1 MIDRIT
7 LKIRE
12 IIHYIFHIGIYF
24 GKGIILRGVPQLLYA
39 KNIRFGHNVRLND
52 RVYLHAAEGITIGEN
67 TTLSYGVA
75 IITESYNVTDYNK
88 YIQRHHLGAPV
99 KIGKN
104 VWICAN
110 STILPGVTIGN
121 NIIVGAGSVV
131 TKDLLEENS
140 LYAGNPAKFI
150 KKMEW
155 KK

>member
-1 MIDRIT
+1 MIDRIV

-12 IIHYIFHIGIYF
+12 VIHYIFHIYIYF
-24 GKGIILRGVPQLLYA
+24 GKRIILRGVPKILYA
-39 KNIRFGHNVRLND
+39 KNIRFGNNVRLND
-52 RVYLHAAEGITIGEN
+52 RVYLHAAKGITIGEN
-67 TTLSYGVA
+67 TTLSYGVT
-75 IITESYNVTDYNK
+75 IITESYNINDYNK
-88 YIQRHHLGAPV
+88 YVQRYHLGAPV
-99 KIGKN
+99 VIGKN

-155 KK
+155 

>member
-88 YIQRHHLGAPV
+88 YIQRHHLGASV